1 MDTSTFREPTPA
13 EIQQA
18 VLQFM
23 GQNIGELKELDANL
37 ISKTNTLNGM
47 TLQPKQILDSV
58 PRYNNAPVHQQQPI
72 SQPVH
77 APQPVHVPQPVQAL
91 TSPQPLIVDA
101 NNQQLEFN
109 FNPDHYKEIINSL
122 GRQGREIDRIS
133 NILNDIRE
141 SIVTPF
147 KKKD

>member
-1 MDTSTFREPTPA
+1 MDVATFKEPTPA

-37 ISKTNTLNGM
+37 ISRTNSLNGM
-47 TLQPKQILDSV
+47 TLQPKQILESV
-58 PRYNNAPVHQQQPI
+58 PRYDVPAPQQPHIQQPI
-72 SQPVH
+72 Q
-77 APQPVHVPQPVQAL
+77 QQQYVQAVPPPA
-91 TSPQPLIVDA
+91 THVVDT
-101 NNQQLEFN
+101 NDQQLEFN
-109 FNPDHYKEIINSL
+109 FNPDHYKEIINIL
-122 GRQGREIDRIS
+122 GRQGRELDRIS

-141 SIVTPF
+141 SIAVSS